1 MKYKK
6 TILTPSF
13 LLKYKKTSLTPSFL
27 LKYKK
32 YAPKQEREQMWHT
45 LNDA

>member
-32 YAPKQEREQMWHT
+32 YAPKQEREQM
-45 LNDA
+45 